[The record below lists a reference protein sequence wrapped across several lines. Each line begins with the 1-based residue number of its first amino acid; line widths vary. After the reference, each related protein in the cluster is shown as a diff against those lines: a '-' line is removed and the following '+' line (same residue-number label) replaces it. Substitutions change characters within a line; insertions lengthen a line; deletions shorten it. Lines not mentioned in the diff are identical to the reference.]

1 MEMDNKKIAAEFL
14 GSMVIVMIALGSGG
28 DATMFTGLVLA
39 IMLMVFA
46 GAEILPMMTI
56 GNMATGRTDPQQ
68 GALNFVMQILGATV
82 ATAVMGWRAGGSL
95 GDMTW
100 TAGGSMDATALVGAI
115 IGGFMLGVVWDRCG
129 GGSWQTGSMGWAR
142 GAGGMVISSAGE
154 MGSMVVTSGWD
165 SATLVLGTM
174 ICGAVGVALSNM
186 LGEKFLFEEE

>member
-14 GSMVIVMIALGSGG
+14 GSMMIVMIALGSGG
-28 DATMFTGLVLA
+28 DAMFTGLVLA

-100 TAGGSMDATALVGAI
+100 AAGGSMDATALVGAI

-129 GGSWQTGSMGWAR
+129 GGSWQTGIMVWAL